1 MAGNCVAY
9 DPDDPLVTYY
19 GTLDRNMSKKAVDDP
34 SIRESNTGS
43 DNAAIE
49 DRPAW
54 HDPIFTRVFETLKA
68 KSVGSDMQFRYDQ
81 KFSSTL
87 TRHRF
92 SHRSML
98 K

>member
-34 SIRESNTGS
+34 SIGESNMGS

-68 KSVGSDMQFRYDQ
+68 K
-81 KFSSTL
+81 
-87 TRHRF
+87 
-92 SHRSML
+92 
-98 K
+98 